1 MKINIFNECKD
12 RTLNEKH
19 IRRLVRKV
27 VKKEKAKLGTL
38 NIIITDNAYLRG
50 LNRMFLKKNRV
61 TNVISFT
68 IDDVSEIYVSREKS
82 RSNEELFY
90 FILHGLLHVIGY
102 EHNNKQ
108 EELRMEDKCLAYLS
122 NA

>member
-19 IRRLVRKV
+19 IRRLIRKV

-50 LNRMFLKKNRV
+50 LNRMFLKKNRA

>member
-19 IRRLVRKV
+19 IRRLIRKV